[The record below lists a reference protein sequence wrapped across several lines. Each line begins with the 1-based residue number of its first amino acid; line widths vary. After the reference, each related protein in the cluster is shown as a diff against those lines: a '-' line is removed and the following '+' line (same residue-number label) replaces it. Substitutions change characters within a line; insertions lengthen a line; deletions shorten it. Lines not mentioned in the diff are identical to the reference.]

1 MICSLYIYIYI
12 NAFYT
17 PMILMGLIW
26 GLSIKIPNG
35 TFILLFID
43 ISLFPFNVFITV
55 HYKIMNVG
63 LSLLGTVENDD
74 FLNRRKTWNKKT
86 TSVKREEKMLTLIR
100 VVIGLQAIALFSQ
113 FKGKWW
119 VSKSAYSRMHT
130 FYYLFS
136 SYSCVVCIV
145 VFVVLPPP
153 AANVQKYPHID
164 NENDDDMLLPG
175 NFLSM
180 MHLKLRMWCP
190 DVY

>member
-1 MICSLYIYIYI
+1 MTIFWIEEKRE
-12 NAFYT
+12 T
-17 PMILMGLIW
+17 R
-26 GLSIKIPNG
+26 
-35 TFILLFID
+35 
-43 ISLFPFNVFITV
+43 
-55 HYKIMNVG
+55 
-63 LSLLGTVENDD
+63 E
-74 FLNRRKTWNKKT
+74 T

-136 SYSCVVCIV
+136 SCSCVVCIV
-145 VFVVLPPP
+145 VFVVLPPPPP

-180 MHLKLRMWCP
+180 MHLKLRMWYP

>member
-1 MICSLYIYIYI
+1 
-12 NAFYT
+12 
-17 PMILMGLIW
+17 MILMGLIW

-136 SYSCVVCIV
+136 SCSCVVCIV
-145 VFVVLPPP
+145 VFVVLPPPPPP

-180 MHLKLRMWCP
+180 MHLKLRTWYPMYIKAP
-190 DVY
+190 